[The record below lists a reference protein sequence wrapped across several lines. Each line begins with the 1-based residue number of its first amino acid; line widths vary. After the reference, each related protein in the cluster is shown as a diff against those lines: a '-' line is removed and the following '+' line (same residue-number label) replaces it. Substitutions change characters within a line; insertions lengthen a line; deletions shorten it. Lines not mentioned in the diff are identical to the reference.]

1 MKLTMMWR
9 ALASPYQLSN
19 FIGLLKE
26 SQLGRRRRTRLEHF
40 TSSSHVYSRVFV
52 NQMFM
57 HSCLFRS
64 SLSCFCMRMTGE
76 ACRAFISSCVCYLL
90 YFIWGKCR
98 MGNMN
103 CFKSVYSFSMYC
115 AINAKLQYS
124 LTVTQPGVHCVQVT
138 FSPHLSALQEVF
150 SDWRSVVWYIY
161 GDFCA
166 DRCIVFI
173 VTFLYW
179 IWSPMACYDRCF

>member
-1 MKLTMMWR
+1 MVWR

-26 SQLGRRRRTRLEHF
+26 RQLCVSGETEEDMPRAFYHLWC
-40 TSSSHVYSRVFV
+40 VFV

-57 HSCLFRS
+57 HSCLFKLSLSSFAWQWVEKTMCCS
-64 SLSCFCMRMTGE
+64 SLLVFL
-76 ACRAFISSCVCYLL
+76 FIVF
-90 YFIWGKCR
+90 YFGKCQAET
-98 MGNMN
+98 MN
-103 CFKSVYSFSMYC
+103 GFNSVYSSLMYC
-115 AINAKLQYS
+115 AINARRLPHS
-124 LTVTQPGVHCVQVT
+124 LTVTRPGVDCVQVT
-138 FSPHLSALQEVF
+138 LTLHLSAFQEVF

-179 IWSPMACYDRCF
+179 IWSPTAC